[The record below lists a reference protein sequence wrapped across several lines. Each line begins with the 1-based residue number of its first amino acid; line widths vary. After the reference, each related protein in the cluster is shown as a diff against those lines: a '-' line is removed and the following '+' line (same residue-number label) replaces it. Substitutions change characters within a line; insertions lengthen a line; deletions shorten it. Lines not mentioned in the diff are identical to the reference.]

1 MKLQQQLK
9 LWEIPYKLNLIEL
22 LALSVSAGVS
32 TFGLYTILKPLI
44 TEEYRLALILATFI
58 GFFMLIDKLRRG
70 ALGAFFNSLLTQ
82 LVESYMNGTFQLKGG
97 KEVNITPTKTKWFA
111 GILGGV
117 FSLVIFGSDIFGGY
131 SIYEVGKK
139 NLVSYEISTNQS
151 YQKEVQDE
159 QTGKKAAE
167 EYNANII
174 AWNNARAKQLEVW
187 RADEKAN
194 RKAYDSEKRTAYAEC
209 DRKWSLKRSFFT
221 KNETCKRTWD
231 NAHHYIAI
239 AKPAELMKPVL
250 VATSNKEVIGSSID
264 QVTAEATQWAEP
276 FAKGFF
282 ALYVV
287 LSLILNGLVLKS
299 LYLAFTEMERDINS
313 DPSLYKTAYEHHEMI
328 RRAERH
334 GISENKQKEEVE
346 TMNVRVKLSEKI
358 TDLVIQGE
366 AKKAAI
372 KLRQHQIL
380 EKGGYK
386 DIIKHLRNK
395 DVEEADIDE
404 FAEYFNNTETKQP
417 TPKKI
422 EQKEPQHQ
430 EAAKD
435 TTQPIGFKVGE
446 GENVIVQPKAPIYK
460 ENSYFDDGYDLTVAI
475 WHLFKEGK
483 VEAGMELPS
492 NPEFLKLYNQSPYK
506 RSELKLNEISAK
518 VRKPLKELELIKE
531 RKGFKDVALYNLDEV
546 LAEMGLL
553 TYGAE
558 ITSQQV

>member
-1 MKLQQQLK
+1 
-9 LWEIPYKLNLIEL
+9 
-22 LALSVSAGVS
+22 
-32 TFGLYTILKPLI
+32 
-44 TEEYRLALILATFI
+44 
-58 GFFMLIDKLRRG
+58 
-70 ALGAFFNSLLTQ
+70 
-82 LVESYMNGTFQLKGG
+82 
-97 KEVNITPTKTKWFA
+97 
-111 GILGGV
+111 
-117 FSLVIFGSDIFGGY
+117 
-131 SIYEVGKK
+131 
-139 NLVSYEISTNQS
+139 
-151 YQKEVQDE
+151 
-159 QTGKKAAE
+159 
-167 EYNANII
+167 
-174 AWNNARAKQLEVW
+174 
-187 RADEKAN
+187 
-194 RKAYDSEKRTAYAEC
+194 
-209 DRKWSLKRSFFT
+209 
-221 KNETCKRTWD
+221 
-231 NAHHYIAI
+231 
-239 AKPAELMKPVL
+239 
-250 VATSNKEVIGSSID
+250 
-264 QVTAEATQWAEP
+264 
-276 FAKGFF
+276 
-282 ALYVV
+282 
-287 LSLILNGLVLKS
+287 
-299 LYLAFTEMERDINS
+299 
-313 DPSLYKTAYEHHEMI
+313 MI

-422 EQKEPQHQ
+422 EQKEPQQQ

-435 TTQPIGFKVGE
+435 TTNPIGFKVGE
-446 GENVIVQPKAPIYK
+446 GKNVIVQPKAPTYK

-475 WHLFKEGK
+475 WHLFKEGR
-483 VEAGMELPS
+483 VEANMELPS

-531 RKGFKDVALYNLDEV
+531 RRGFKDVALYNLDEV
-546 LAEMGLL
+546 LAEMDLL

-558 ITSQQV
+558 ITSLKII